1 METVMEEYKLLYS
14 DNILLQSR
22 NMTESEREE
31 FILKFETKNMIT
43 AFVVLGGIFSE
54 GIDLKGDK
62 LIGVILLGI
71 GLPGFGLENNIIR
84 EYYEKEKHNGFE
96 YAYSYPAIV
105 KIMQAVGRVIRTD
118 SDKGTILLLGD
129 RFTANYYR
137 KMLPFD
143 WGNEIV
149 TLKTLKKKLSE
160 FWGSI

>member
-1 METVMEEYKLLYS
+1 METVIEKYKILY
-14 DNILLQSR
+14 DNNILLQNK
-22 NMTESEREE
+22 NMTENEREK
-31 FILKFETKNMIT
+31 FILKLETENMIT

-62 LIGVILLGI
+62 LIGVILIGI

-84 EYYEKEKHNGFE
+84 EYYEKEKHSGFE

-105 KIMQAVGRVIRTD
+105 KIMQAAGRVIRTD
-118 SDKGTILLLGD
+118 TDKGTILLLGD

-149 TLKTLKKKLSE
+149 TLKTLRKKLNE
-160 FWGSI
+160 FWENI